1 LVKLHLHPQ
10 AYTFELFSKGRVM
23 VSFPSVILVNE
34 LKMTCF
40 GFLHL
45 RPSLFYDVILKLV
58 LLSVIDSFEDAFG
71 KSTYNT

>member
-1 LVKLHLHPQ
+1 
-10 AYTFELFSKGRVM
+10 M